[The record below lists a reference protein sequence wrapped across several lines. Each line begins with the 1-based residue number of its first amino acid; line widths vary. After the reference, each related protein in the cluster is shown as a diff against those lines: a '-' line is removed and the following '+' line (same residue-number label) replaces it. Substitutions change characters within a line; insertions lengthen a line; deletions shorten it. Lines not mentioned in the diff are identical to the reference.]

1 MGQIASIPVDLARR
15 ASRYWRRAA
24 LLAALAAVSAC
35 SSLEL
40 DTEFR
45 PAAGPDPSYRAL
57 VAERMKTTFK
67 DYRTYTAFE
76 ISEARWVHSVNG
88 WGWIACIRYQ
98 DQGHRRAYAIF
109 FKDRAIVDAR
119 FAVQTDACDAL
130 AYAPVDLGAG
140 SSPVAGIGQ
149 LSPLY

>member
-1 MGQIASIPVDLARR
+1 MGQMASVPVDLAHR
-15 ASRYWRRAA
+15 ALRYLRRAA
-24 LLAALAAVSAC
+24 PLVALAAVSGC
-35 SSLEL
+35 SNL
-40 DTEFR
+40 DFDAEFR
-45 PAAGPDPSYRAL
+45 PAAGPDPSYRVLA
-57 VAERMKTTFK
+57 ADRMKATFK
-67 DYRTYTAFE
+67 DYRSYTAFE

-88 WGWIACIRYQ
+88 WGWIACVRYQ

-130 AYAPVDLGAG
+130 AYAPADLGTG
-140 SSPVAGIGQ
+140 GSPVAGIGQ